1 MLIAHYPLNGDAT
14 DYFGNGGTSTNV
26 TWVDGKIGQAGS
38 FNGTSSSI
46 DTGYKISDFI
56 GDISICGWIKCND
69 LSERNPLVGADTS
82 GVKPQVSIDGVENS
96 VNATFNNDTN
106 KYYVSSSAYSYVLSK
121 PANSYTHVCAT
132 YRDEVPKLYVDGNEY
147 TIALIGT
154 GGSPDQNTPITIGK
168 GFRAGTTQYA
178 KAVIDDVRIYNHALS
193 EKEVSNI
200 SNARNLNLVVSSDGT
215 AVNTDAPNIITTM
228 GTVTISADTVVGE
241 KSFYFDG
248 ASKLIIDDGFQFDNV
263 LGTTSNKASFFCW
276 CKPTVLGTSEA
287 SHSVRNLLVAK
298 ASGGDNDNLEFGL
311 SSSGGVDLYID
322 SDAASETNQDIGSGV
337 TLNEWNFVGFTY
349 NAGSVTVYINGS
361 TFSST
366 FSGNFFDEAVG
377 SELTLGQ
384 SRVTTGSFT
393 GYMVGIQL
401 FANELSIEYLDS
413 VYKTGLSIDN
423 IGNMHSKH
431 FKEGFPYLSPAN
443 SATNNWPVLTEGGF
457 NDTSGE
463 SDPCSG
469 ALTFEDAVAHA
480 EAQGGRLPTKE
491 EMENDATAGGGCGYD
506 ADLCWTCTKGVDDSE
521 HWVVIGRSTQSG
533 TPEIRNNSS
542 TAFVRFVADDDLNRP
557 NPVYISDSVIQN
569 ELSINANKIEYSTTK
584 HNQFSEVGISRG
596 LVSWL
601 PLIGD
606 TKDRVTNDVATNN
619 GATPVGDGY
628 QFDGV
633 DDYITLPNLALSDST
648 LMGWVNSKQASSSTG
663 SSAGTIIGYYG
674 GGSNKYLLISIDGSE
689 FRWTI
694 DDGTNSFA
702 EVATSNFNINQW
714 YHIAITYNSDGTTVA
729 YLDSIVVGSLT
740 SSTNVI
746 FDSLPYNI
754 AKNGSVYFNGVVSNH
769 RIYNRALT
777 PEEIAQEYNS
787 GKASLN
793 KNSAFAKEFIEV

>member
-14 DYFGNGGTSTNV
+14 DYFGNDGTSTNV

-96 VNATFNNDTN
+96 VNAMFNNDTN
-106 KYYVSSSAYSYVLSK
+106 QYYVSSSAYSYVLSK

-147 TIALIGT
+147 TLTLGGT
-154 GGSPDQNTPITIGK
+154 GGDPTTSTPITIGK
-168 GFRAGTTQYA
+168 GFRGGVTRYA
-178 KAVIDDVRIYNHALS
+178 NAVIDDVRIYDHALS

-200 SNARNLNLVVSSDGT
+200 SKPTNALWKMTHASLSDSTANLPDLIPVNSPALGGDALFGEVWDFDTTLDQGFGT
-215 AVNTDAPNIITTM
+215 GSNFPNITNDAAFSLSAWINLRSVSVDDIVPEAFAIVGHAGSTGFGMQVLVDKINFGARSTSNFS
-228 GTVTISADTVVGE
+228 GNIS
-241 KSFYFDG
+241 
-248 ASKLIIDDGFQFDNV
+248 IV
-263 LGTTSNKASFFCW
+263 LGEWT
-276 CKPTVLGTSEA
+276 
-287 SHSVRNLLVAK
+287 HVACTREV
-298 ASGGDNDNLEFGL
+298 GGLCR
-311 SSSGGVDLYID
+311 I
-322 SDAASETNQDIGSGV
+322 
-337 TLNEWNFVGFTY
+337 
-349 NAGSVTVYINGS
+349 YINGVLDVTS
-361 TFSST
+361 
-366 FSGNFFDEAVG
+366 NNNLDVG
-377 SELTLGQ
+377 SPSEEVEVGSATTRLSSFDGQ
-384 SRVTTGSFT
+384 IA
-393 GYMVGIQL
+393 YVGIYSDTLTSEQIK
-401 FANELSIEYLDS
+401 ED
-413 VYKTGLSIDN
+413 YKTGLSIDN
-423 IGNMHSKH
+423 IGNIHGKY
-431 FKEGFPYLSPAN
+431 FKEGFPYLSALD
-443 SATNNWPVLTEGGF
+443 SATNNWPVAAA
-457 NDTSGE
+457 SGYNNTTAE

>member
-14 DYFGNGGTSTNV
+14 DYFGNDGTSTNV

-96 VNATFNNDTN
+96 VNVMFNNDTN
-106 KYYVSSSAYSYVLSK
+106 QYYVSSSAYSYVLSK

-147 TIALIGT
+147 TLTLGGT
-154 GGSPDQNTPITIGK
+154 GGDPTTSTPITIGK
-168 GFRAGTTQYA
+168 GFRNGVTRYA
-178 KAVIDDVRIYNHALS
+178 NAVIDDVRIYDHALS

-200 SNARNLNLVVSSDGT
+200 SKPTNALWKMTHASLSDSTANLPDLIPVNSPALGGDALFGEVWDFDTTLDQGFGT
-215 AVNTDAPNIITTM
+215 GSNFPNITNDAAFSLSAWINLRSVSVDDIVPEAFAIVGHAGRTGFGMQVLVDKINFGARSTSNFS
-228 GTVTISADTVVGE
+228 GNIS
-241 KSFYFDG
+241 
-248 ASKLIIDDGFQFDNV
+248 IV
-263 LGTTSNKASFFCW
+263 LGEWT
-276 CKPTVLGTSEA
+276 
-287 SHSVRNLLVAK
+287 HVACTREV
-298 ASGGDNDNLEFGL
+298 GGLCR
-311 SSSGGVDLYID
+311 I
-322 SDAASETNQDIGSGV
+322 
-337 TLNEWNFVGFTY
+337 
-349 NAGSVTVYINGS
+349 YINGVLDVTS
-361 TFSST
+361 
-366 FSGNFFDEAVG
+366 NNNLDVG
-377 SELTLGQ
+377 SPSEEVEVGSATARLSSFDGQ
-384 SRVTTGSFT
+384 IA
-393 GYMVGIQL
+393 YVGIYSDTLTSEQIK
-401 FANELSIEYLDS
+401 ED
-413 VYKTGLSIDN
+413 YKTGLSIDN

-431 FKEGFPYLSPAN
+431 LDESPKVRYIRETLNGGNTSNDDNHWLEIKAFN
-443 SATNNWPVLTEGGF
+443 TEGVNVALDANAYDSDGAQQPLLT
-457 NDTSGE
+457 DGITSGSYINLYE
-463 SDPCSG
+463 GEDYVEVDLGGETFLDTIQVWHYYLGASRYYHDVKLEVSVDGVNWVMIFDSIVDGTYTETSSG
-469 ALTFEDAVAHA
+469 KVHQVLPASKFSVNYSGVSVG
-480 EAQGGRLPTKE
+480 EA
-491 EMENDATAGGGCGYD
+491 
-506 ADLCWTCTKGVDDSE
+506 
-521 HWVVIGRSTQSG
+521 
-533 TPEIRNNSS
+533 
-542 TAFVRFVADDDLNRP
+542 
-557 NPVYISDSVIQN
+557 
-569 ELSINANKIEYSTTK
+569 
-584 HNQFSEVGISRG
+584 SEVGVSRG

-648 LMGWVNSKQASSSTG
+648 LMGWVNSKQASSSAG
-663 SSAGTIIGYYG
+663 SSTGTIIGYYG